1 MCIRDRDFIGNY
13 GSTSI
18 NKKSSYITKTNSQR
32 VNVVEG
38 WVWTGTLP
46 SATESYIKKE
56 VEIFEENLPLGYT
69 LKQIGEA
76 EERAESQSQIYSS
89 ALIFILIITLGLVFA
104 LNSFRETGLI
114 LSVAILSI
122 GLSFVGLKV
131 GQQNFGFVSIVGA
144 IGLILSLIHI

>member
-1 MCIRDRDFIGNY
+1 MLDSNKEVPIRLKGNISSSNLIGDTSSLSMSNNSGMDFIGNY

-56 VEIFEENLPLGYT
+56 VEIFEENLPW
-69 LKQIGEA
+69 
-76 EERAESQSQIYSS
+76 
-89 ALIFILIITLGLVFA
+89 
-104 LNSFRETGLI
+104 
-114 LSVAILSI
+114 AIP
-122 GLSFVGLKV
+122 
-131 GQQNFGFVSIVGA
+131 
-144 IGLILSLIHI
+144 